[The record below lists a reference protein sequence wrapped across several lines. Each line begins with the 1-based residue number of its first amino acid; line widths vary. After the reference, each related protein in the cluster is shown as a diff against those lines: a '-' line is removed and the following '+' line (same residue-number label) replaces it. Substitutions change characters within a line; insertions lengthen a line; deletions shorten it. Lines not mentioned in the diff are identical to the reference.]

1 MGSLEGVSAPVDYLV
16 VEFPDGVAGFDM
28 AMARELASLVD
39 AEMVRLLD
47 LVVLEKSPNGTV
59 EVHELDD
66 VVDGDDLMSLGSQV
80 AEVLA
85 LDEVVALSSSMAPGS
100 VAGVI
105 VWENVWLSP
114 LSSAASESGGRVL
127 STGRLPVATTLTSGR
142 RS

>member
-1 MGSLEGVSAPVDYLV
+1 MGPVEGVTAPVDYLV
-16 VEFPDGVAGFDM
+16 VEFPDGVPGFDL

-47 LVVLEKSPNGTV
+47 LVVLEKALDGTV
-59 EVHELDD
+59 SVHELDD
-66 VVDGDDLMSLGSQV
+66 VLDGDDLLSLGAQV

-85 LDEVVALSSSMAPGS
+85 FDEVIALSLSMAPGS

-114 LSSAASESGGRVL
+114 LAGAATAS
-127 STGRLPVATTLTSGR
+127 
-142 RS
+142 